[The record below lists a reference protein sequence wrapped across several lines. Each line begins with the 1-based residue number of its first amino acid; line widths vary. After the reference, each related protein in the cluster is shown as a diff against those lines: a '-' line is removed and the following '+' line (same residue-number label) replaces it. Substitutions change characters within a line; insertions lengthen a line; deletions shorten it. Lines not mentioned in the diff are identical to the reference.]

1 MATETTEARLVR
13 MEFPFRGVENDT
25 SAYLP
30 LDPAFKE
37 NRCIALL
44 NGSFD
49 DTITCE
55 LVYTSLHE
63 HVRVVSAVS
72 YTALSY
78 CWGDIDDTIEIQLRC
93 PLSKTVTE
101 STESTGPIQYNI
113 TKLASEYTTTD
124 FKITRNLHAALQKI
138 RQDFDR
144 YDTSI
149 RYFWIDALCID
160 QSNPREKS
168 HQAGLMGEVFSSAS
182 SVLVW
187 LGPEDEYSQF
197 LCRAIIS
204 CLRPLLAQFVSVR
217 KYTTQLGW
225 NQVASHI
232 GEDMLQDVLLSELLQ
247 EVLGQS
253 ESSSIPL
260 QDPRDRQ
267 FWQTLLRSF
276 DGVLSRSWWSRIW
289 VLQEV
294 LLAPKTHRGALRVH
308 IRIGSDTLHWQDVI
322 DAMRTIDELG
332 ELTSVSVGSSRV
344 QRMVQICPKRL
355 QKLRLVPRVLVDTD
369 AHPDLEET
377 KDAGFARTYETLP
390 RYGSA
395 RQAFRLTL
403 TGFRYREHLCA

>member
-1 MATETTEARLVR
+1 MATETIEARLDR

-37 NRCIALL
+37 IRCIALL

-63 HVRVVSAVS
+63 HVRVVSAIS

-93 PLSKTVTE
+93 PLSKTVIE

-113 TKLASEYTTTD
+113 AKLASEHTTTD

-168 HQAGLMGEVFSSAS
+168 HQVGLMGEVFSSAS

-187 LGPEDEYSQF
+187 LGPEDEYSRF

-204 CLRPLLAQFVSVR
+204 CLRPLLAQSVSVG

-232 GEDMLQDVLLSELLQ
+232 VEDMLEDVLLSEVLQ

-260 QDPRDRQ
+260 QDPGGRQ

-276 DGVLSRSWWSRIW
+276 DSVLSWSWWSRMW
-289 VLQEV
+289 VLQEG
-294 LLAPKTHRGALRVH
+294 LLAPRTHPGALRVH

-332 ELTSVSVGSSRV
+332 ELTSVSVGSS
-344 QRMVQICPKRL
+344 
-355 QKLRLVPRVLVDTD
+355 
-369 AHPDLEET
+369 LEYN
-377 KDAGFARTYETLP
+377 AW
-390 RYGSA
+390 
-395 RQAFRLTL
+395 
-403 TGFRYREHLCA
+403 FRYAESDFKNFDWFRVSW